1 MLSFLSQTILLR
13 ALCFGDLFPLTV
25 FVIFV
30 RPLIEKEL
38 YDYFSD
44 VVYEELYDLLILKG

>member
-1 MLSFLSQTILLR
+1 MRSDPNTKNGFVGKKYAS
-13 ALCFGDLFPLTV
+13 LTV